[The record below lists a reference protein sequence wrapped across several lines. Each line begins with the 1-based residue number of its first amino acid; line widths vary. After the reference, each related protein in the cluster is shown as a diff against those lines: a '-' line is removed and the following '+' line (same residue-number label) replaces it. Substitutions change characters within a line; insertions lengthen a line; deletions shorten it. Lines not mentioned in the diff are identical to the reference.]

1 MYYSQKDYPKV
12 KLGTC
17 SCSIAD
23 DGCFLTSFCNVLQE
37 LKVAQ
42 INPEYFNRKAFP
54 AGGCMANAAYWAS
67 LYDMYYVKT
76 TVTPRGVCIIE
87 TDHFASAGFP
97 QHFCMWKDGMIID
110 PLDHDPQ
117 WKKNPYHVVSCRIFT
132 PKVPMAQSTV
142 DAIAEKV
149 QPPIQVP
156 VATPIPTPAPTPTP
170 TPDPVPVVP
179 VVPVAVPQPV
189 QVTGN
194 FPVDG
199 SIPTE
204 GNGTTQIDLST
215 PPNNYSTGSASRAA
229 VPSWL
234 DLIKKLFG
242 LIFKK

>member
-17 SCSIAD
+17 ADTIAQS
-23 DGCFLTSFCNVLQE
+23 GCFLTSFCNVLQE
-37 LKVAQ
+37 LKVTQ

-67 LYDMYYVKT
+67 LYDMYYTKT
-76 TVTPRGVCIIE
+76 TVTPKGVCIIE

-110 PLDHDPQ
+110 PLDHNPQ
-117 WKKNPYHVVSCRIFT
+117 WKKNPYHVVSYRVFT
-132 PKVPMAQSTV
+132 PNKTSPKEAIVDHVFTPEAAIQASVAGAAEQNASIQSV
-142 DAIAEKV
+142 
-149 QPPIQVP
+149 
-156 VATPIPTPAPTPTP
+156 
-170 TPDPVPVVP
+170 PDPVVS

-189 QVTGN
+189 QVTGS
-194 FPVDG
+194 FPTDG
-199 SIPTE
+199 SVPTE
-204 GNGTTQIDLST
+204 GTATTQVDLST
-215 PPNNYSTGSASRAA
+215 LPNGYAAGSASRPV
-229 VPSWL
+229 VPWL